1 MQEQSAIQAEMAP
14 QATAINQTM
23 NQTIDQTLLDQTIDN
38 EADGVRQSTAMK
50 QQMEF
55 PQPQIVEEK
64 ETSSKIYSR
73 NRARLGGDKPTN
85 DNSDFKFAPEVGQ
98 NDLTEKEQMS
108 RAYKEMSAA

>member
-1 MQEQSAIQAEMAP
+1 MTDQNQQQPQMQEQEPDNAQVAP

-38 EADGVRQSTAMK
+38 EADAFKQSIAPK

-55 PQPQIVEEK
+55 PQPEIIEEK

-73 NRARLGGDKPTN
+73 NRARFDGDKPTN
-85 DNSDFKFAPEVGQ
+85 DHSDFKFAPEVGQ
-98 NDLTEKEQMS
+98 NDLTEKE
-108 RAYKEMSAA
+108 